1 MSFGSAGTNMSMI
14 LGAPELAAGFVTSIC
29 GKLSGLG
36 VE

>member
-14 LGAPELAAGFVTSIC
+14 LGAPELAAGFVNS
-29 GKLSGLG
+29 KLLWLG